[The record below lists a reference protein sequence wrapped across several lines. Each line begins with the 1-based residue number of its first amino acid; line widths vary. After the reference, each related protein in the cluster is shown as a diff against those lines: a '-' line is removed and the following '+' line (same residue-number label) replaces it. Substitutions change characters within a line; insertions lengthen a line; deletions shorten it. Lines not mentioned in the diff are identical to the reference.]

1 MIQIKSLTYHYPNA
15 HRPALTDVQMQINAG
30 EFVLIAGES
39 GSGKS
44 TLLRC
49 LNGLV
54 PHFSGGTI
62 SGAVRV
68 NGLDPIALGVTALS
82 GHVGFVL
89 QTPEA
94 QAVLD
99 TVEADIAFGLEN
111 AAIAPAEMAARVDE
125 VMGLLGLNSLRE
137 RPLTTLSGGERQR
150 VAIASALALRPQI
163 LALDE
168 PTSQLDPHAA
178 ADLLDAL
185 VHLNKQVGLTIVL
198 VEHRLERVLPF
209 VDRMIWMENGRVSI
223 DAPAR
228 EAIAIAPQTPPL
240 QQLGRR
246 LGWSP
251 LPLTVREAR
260 QKFRTDLDRLQAKA
274 AVTSKVTATLLNV
287 NGLTFGYDKPLLRD
301 VNFTVGAG
309 EAVALLGRNGSG
321 KSTLLR
327 CLIGLLKVEKGTVA
341 VNGRLTTTLDTA
353 DICREAAYLP
363 QNPDDLL
370 FANSV
375 ADELLITLQNHKL
388 PPSDLIARTLAGL
401 GLASLAAA
409 YPRDLS
415 VGQRQRV
422 ALGAITVTRPSLLL
436 LDEPTRGLDYAAKQQ
451 LVTIWRR
458 WLANGMGL
466 LLVTHDVELAALI
479 ADRTLILDEGVI
491 VAAGKTAVVL
501 SNTPDFAPQM
511 VRLLPNQGIL
521 TVEEIMDN
529 EKLMM
534 DNG

>member
-1 MIQIKSLTYHYPNA
+1 MIQINALTYTYPNA
-15 HRPALTDVQMQINAG
+15 HHPALQDVTLRVAAG

-62 SGAVRV
+62 SGTVHV
-68 NGLDPIALGVTALS
+68 NGLDPMVDGVTALS
-82 GHVGFVL
+82 RHVGFVL

-111 AAIAPAEMAARVDE
+111 AAISPAEMAVRVDE
-125 VMGLLGLNSLRE
+125 VMALLGLTALRD
-137 RPLTTLSGGERQR
+137 RQLSTLSGGERQR

-168 PTSQLDPHAA
+168 PTSQLDPQAA

-185 VHLNKQVGLTIVL
+185 VQLNKQLGLTIVL
-198 VEHRLERVLPF
+198 VEHRLERVLPY
-209 VDRMIWMENGRVSI
+209 VNRVVWMENGRLLL
-223 DAPAR
+223 DAPPR
-228 EAIAIAPQTPPL
+228 EAMSIAPQAPPL

-260 QKFRTDLDRLQAKA
+260 AKFGAELAQLKA
-274 AVTSKVTATLLNV
+274 QVPVTSEVTGTLLNV
-287 NGLTFGYDKPLLRD
+287 NGLTFGYDAPLLQD
-301 VNFTVGAG
+301 ISLTVGTG
-309 EAVALLGRNGSG
+309 EAVAVLGRNGSG

-327 CLIGLLKVEKGTVA
+327 CLIGLLKVEKGAVA
-341 VNGRLTTTLDTA
+341 INGRLTTTLETA

-370 FANSV
+370 FADSV
-375 ADELLITLQNHKL
+375 VDELHITLQNHGL
-388 PPSDLIARTLAGL
+388 AADDLVERTLDGL
-401 GLASLAAA
+401 GLTTMAAA

-422 ALGAITVTRPSLLL
+422 ALGAITVTRPPLLL

-479 ADRTLILDEGVI
+479 ADRTLILDDGVI
-491 VAAGKTAVVL
+491 VAEGKTAVVL
-501 SNTPDFAPQM
+501 SNAPNFAPQM

-521 TVEEIMDN
+521 TIDKIINN
-529 EKLMM
+529 E
-534 DNG
+534 

>member
-1 MIQIKSLTYHYPNA
+1 M
-15 HRPALTDVQMQINAG
+15 
-30 EFVLIAGES
+30 
-39 GSGKS
+39 
-44 TLLRC
+44 
-49 LNGLV
+49 
-54 PHFSGGTI
+54 
-62 SGAVRV
+62 
-68 NGLDPIALGVTALS
+68 
-82 GHVGFVL
+82 L

-111 AAIAPAEMAARVDE
+111 AAIPAAEMAVRVDE
-125 VMGLLGLNSLRE
+125 VMELLGLTALRD
-137 RPLTTLSGGERQR
+137 RKLSTLSGGERQR

-168 PTSQLDPHAA
+168 PTSQLDPQAA
-178 ADLLDAL
+178 ADLLGAL
-185 VHLNKQVGLTIVL
+185 VRLNKDLGLTVVL
-198 VEHRLERVLPF
+198 VEHRLERVLPY
-209 VDRMIWMENGRVSI
+209 VDRVIWMENGRLLL
-223 DAPAR
+223 DAPPR
-228 EAIAIAPQTPPL
+228 EAMSISPQAPPL

-251 LPLTVREAR
+251 LPLSVREAR
-260 QKFRTDLDRLQAKA
+260 GKYGA
-274 AVTSKVTATLLNV
+274 ALAGVRRRNQVQPALKVGRTLLKV
-287 NGLTFGYDKPLLRD
+287 DGLTFGYDAPLLRD
-301 VNFTVGAG
+301 VSFTVGAG

-327 CLIGLLKVEKGTVA
+327 CLIGLLKAEKGIVE
-341 VNGRLTTTLDTA
+341 VNGRLTTNLETA

-370 FANSV
+370 FADSV
-375 ADELLITLQNHKL
+375 VDELHITLQNHGL
-388 PPSDLIARTLAGL
+388 AAGDLIERTLDGL
-401 GLASLAAA
+401 GLTTMAAA

-422 ALGAITVTRPSLLL
+422 ALAAITVTRPPLLL

-479 ADRTLILDEGVI
+479 ADRTLILDDGVI
-491 VAAGKTAVVL
+491 VAEGKTAVVL
-501 SNTPDFAPQM
+501 SNAPDFAPQM

-521 TVEEIMDN
+521 TVEEIMNN
-529 EKLMM
+529 E
-534 DNG
+534 